1 MKAKMVF
8 FDKTNAGRIINRLSG
23 DMETIDGL
31 LPWSF
36 DIFLEA
42 LARGSGFVIG
52 LIILFPYISIGLL
65 GVFYAYYYIANTYIK
80 TNRELKRLK

>member
-1 MKAKMVF
+1 MKAKMIF
-8 FDKTNAGRIINRLSG
+8 FDKTNAGRIINRFSG
-23 DMETIDGL
+23 DMETVDGL

-52 LIILFPYISIGLL
+52 LIILMKHKR
-65 GVFYAYYYIANTYIK
+65 V
-80 TNRELKRLK
+80 LKLSEHSRKMITSLMFI

>member
-1 MKAKMVF
+1 MKAHMSF
-8 FDKTNAGRIINRLSG
+8 FDKTNSGRIINRVSG
-23 DMETIDGL
+23 DIETIDGL

-52 LIILFPYISIGLL
+52 LMILFPFISFGLIII
-65 GVFYAYYYIANTYIK
+65 FYAYYYVASTYVK